1 MPVIFLDD
9 VVISVKNNGF
19 SVDDFVGY
27 VKKDTTF
34 YMGFKHLRYYFHN
47 YESELNI
54 FNKKGKVIG
63 TLKKQGTHHSNDKRH
78 GLLMILFMIMVR
90 YLSVM
95 ESINII
101 LQRHLMKFFFLKIQ

>member
-9 VVISVKNNGF
+9 VEISVKNNGF

-34 YMGFKHLRYYFHN
+34 YMGFKNLRYYSHN

-54 FNKKGKVIG
+54 FNKKGKVIKLKVQKKAKGEEGGMGRGRAEGNRHVGPFWG
-63 TLKKQGTHHSNDKRH
+63 T
-78 GLLMILFMIMVR
+78 
-90 YLSVM
+90 
-95 ESINII
+95 
-101 LQRHLMKFFFLKIQ
+101 